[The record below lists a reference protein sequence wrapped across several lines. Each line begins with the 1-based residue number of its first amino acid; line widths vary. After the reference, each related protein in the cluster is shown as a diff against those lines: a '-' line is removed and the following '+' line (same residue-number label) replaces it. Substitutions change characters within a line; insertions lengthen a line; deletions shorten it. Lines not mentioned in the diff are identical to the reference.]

1 MTRRPSIFLL
11 AVTLMLGLTAP
22 VFAQKP
28 VKIGV
33 LTPLSPPGDTGAGQL
48 ILRGAKMA
56 AEELNGRGGIAGR
69 KVELVV
75 EDDGG
80 TLHARRRRQAAP
92 VPHGRYVR
100 HRQAG

>member
-11 AVTLMLGLTAP
+11 AVMLMLAFTAP

-56 AEELNGRGGIAGR
+56 AKRPPTF
-69 KVELVV
+69 
-75 EDDGG
+75 DS
-80 TLHARRRRQAAP
+80 ARLSAP
-92 VPHGRYVR
+92 VLLALV
-100 HRQAG
+100 